1 MSKRTRV
8 SLAQLKKKAGPEVE
22 RLLREVNEA
31 IHQAPDGAVIAGS
44 EEAVRDAMAR
54 FRERVYERG
63 LQLRADAAAS
73 AFPPAGPDERPAG
86 AEQGPAGREPRD
98 GQRGG

>member
-1 MSKRTRV
+1 MSKRVKV
-8 SLAQLKKKAGPEVE
+8 SLAQLKKQAGPEVE

-31 IHQAPDGAVIAGS
+31 INQAPGGAVIAGS
-44 EEAVRDAMAR
+44 EEAVRTAMAR
-54 FRERVYERG
+54 FRERVYELG

-73 AFPPAGPDERPAG
+73 AFSPAGPDDRPAD
-86 AEQGPAGREPRD
+86 AEQGSAGGEPRD

>member
-1 MSKRTRV
+1 MSKRAKV
-8 SLAQLKKKAGPEVE
+8 SLAQLKKIAGPEVE

-31 IHQAPDGAVIAGS
+31 INQAPDGAVIAGS

-54 FRERVYERG
+54 FRERVYELG

-73 AFPPAGPDERPAG
+73 AFSPAGRDERPAG
-86 AEQGPAGREPRD
+86 AQQGPAGGEPRD